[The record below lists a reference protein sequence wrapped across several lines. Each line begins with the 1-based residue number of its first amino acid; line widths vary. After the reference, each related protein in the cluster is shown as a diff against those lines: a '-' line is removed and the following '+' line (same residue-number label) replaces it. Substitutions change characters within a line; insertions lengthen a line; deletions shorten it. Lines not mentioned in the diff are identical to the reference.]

1 MLLLGFQG
9 NMQQSNKSERH
20 GKCSASKGVL
30 GSAPGLQEMYCSLK
44 QSEKPLEIKT
54 EKIFLTTFIFS
65 LDTLCRNMLLF
76 VTIIQAS
83 STDKNKELSL

>member
-9 NMQQSNKSERH
+9 NMQQSNESERH

-54 EKIFLTTFIFS
+54 EKNISYHIHIFIRHS
-65 LDTLCRNMLLF
+65 L
-76 VTIIQAS
+76 
-83 STDKNKELSL
+83 